1 MSWFPQQ
8 SRRSGF
14 RPEVEPLEDRTLL
27 SNFLVVDFNPDRI
40 PGERKRAEAFT
51 RPFGRRIDG
60 HTPRFLDFN
69 HDRRVSAAD
78 IGPAVNE
85 ILLDT
90 AAYLA
95 GFDVVVVPGDVG
107 RNTNL
112 GQRLLHLGYVTG
124 NPTYVVYVGG
134 LDFDVSAEETRLQ
147 IFPPPF
153 GESFQ
158 APVGFNL
165 QYYAFAFFTTMVV
178 WYQAN
183 RPGATPE
190 QFAQDV
196 ALTVV
201 HEFGHLLGLGDT
213 LQGPVT
219 GPDNSIM
226 SRFVD
231 PNSATFPDRVY
242 RDVQLTATG
251 WDASFLDGPQN
262 LAAEV
267 RASLQGQPAFST
279 AGLFYANE
287 SGPGIPFERRPPT
300 LGKHHPSHH
309 RAHLEHPPD
318 HVLGRAGEG

>member
-1 MSWFPQQ
+1 EGGRNSSASRRISSGPVKRASTATENLMSWFTQP

-14 RPEVEPLEDRTLL
+14 RPQVESLEGRTLL

-40 PGERKRAEAFT
+40 PGELKRAEPST

-69 HDRRVSAAD
+69 HDGRVSAAD
-78 IGPAVNE
+78 VAPAVKQ

-112 GQRLLHLGYVTG
+112 GQRLLHLGDVTD
-124 NPTYVVYVGG
+124 NPTYVVYLGV
-134 LDFDVSAEETRLQ
+134 LDFAVSAAEHRLR
-147 IFPPPF
+147 IFPRAF
-153 GESFQ
+153 GASFQ

-165 QYYAFAFFTTMVV
+165 QYYALAYFTTMVV

-190 QFAQDV
+190 QFAQD
-196 ALTVV
+196 AARTVV

-219 GPDNSIM
+219 GADNSIM
-226 SRFVD
+226 SRFV
-231 PNSATFPDRVY
+231 
-242 RDVQLTATG
+242 
-251 WDASFLDGPQN
+251 
-262 LAAEV
+262 
-267 RASLQGQPAFST
+267 
-279 AGLFYANE
+279 
-287 SGPGIPFERRPPT
+287 
-300 LGKHHPSHH
+300 
-309 RAHLEHPPD
+309 
-318 HVLGRAGEG
+318 